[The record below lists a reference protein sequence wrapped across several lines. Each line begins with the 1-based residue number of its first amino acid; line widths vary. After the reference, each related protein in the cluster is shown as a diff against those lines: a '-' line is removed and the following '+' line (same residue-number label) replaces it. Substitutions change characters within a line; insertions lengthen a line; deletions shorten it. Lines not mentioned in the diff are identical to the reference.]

1 MSCHRVQGRTA
12 GIGMKTESSVCGD
25 KLAITPSTVHEPNKS
40 DSSRSQECSSD
51 EKSKTHH
58 EQSSK
63 SRKTTNAKANSSN
76 KGKNDANLTS
86 NAKAK
91 DDNTTGG
98 DKSERSS
105 SPAFDS
111 DEDSVGMSNQQQ
123 QEQAALSANKKQQR
137 APSIAGLLVNTAHSS
152 FFSSKVNVVARV
164 HDNNANNNST
174 VAMHTLSCVD
184 EKSEKRKNSSQQ
196 SKSNSENELKC
207 LSMPLTPET
216 SDAAAHRKEERA
228 KSLTNKNFT
237 PSPCSLFGRSRPQS
251 IISDGEASRDLT
263 DDIVSRMDGADLR
276 FMEDCSMMAPSPT
289 NEGPATNPGMYRHHH
304 NPNSNSNSQNNNVA
318 SNPSLLQKALIQATT
333 LTNQPSPTVLMK
345 SSLEHQQSSVS
356 SAEFDS
362 DRFSPT
368 MMSALVQNK
377 AKPKQQHINKLT
389 LEVSVTNQ
397 NDNKPV
403 TTIKN
408 ETSCTND
415 VTASADVKSIA
426 NNKAVTCSLNRD
438 GDDDNN
444 ILTQDQNV
452 DNRNENK
459 KHERQPLLDRI
470 RKTLRLP
477 VKKKPGLLMAGRQKS
492 KSENRARKAFRTIS
506 FILGAFGK
514 FLHKIILKF
523 LYLIQFFLL
532 TKLQLSAGRLIMSQ
546 RWSKVF
552 VRIRLVLMDIFTCSS
567 TSYGE
572 LMLQEVQLYFV
583 KSSRFHINLS
593 FSICFLYTFNSYAN
607 SPLNPFCYALANQQF
622 KKVFQRLLKLD
633 FNFR

>member
-1 MSCHRVQGRTA
+1 MSSCHRMQGRTA

-63 SRKTTNAKANSSN
+63 SRKAANAKASSSN
-76 KGKNDANLTS
+76 KGKNDTNLTS
-86 NAKAK
+86 SAKTK
-91 DDNTTGG
+91 DDNTTG

-123 QEQAALSANKKQQR
+123 QEQAALCANKKQQR

-152 FFSSKVNVVARV
+152 FFSSSKVNVVARV
-164 HDNNANNNST
+164 HDNNSST

-184 EKSEKRKNSSQQ
+184 EKSEKRKNS

-216 SDAAAHRKEERA
+216 SDAASAAHRKEERA

-263 DDIVSRMDGADLR
+263 DDIVGRMDGADLR

-289 NEGPATNPGMYRHHH
+289 NEGPATNPSMYRHHPH
-304 NPNSNSNSQNNNVA
+304 PNSNPNSQNNNVA

-368 MMSALVQNK
+368 MMSASVQNK

-444 ILTQDQNV
+444 ILSQDQNV

-514 FLHKIILKF
+514 FLYKLLH
-523 LYLIQFFLL
+523 FF
-532 TKLQLSAGRLIMSQ
+532 
-546 RWSKVF
+546 V
-552 VRIRLVLMDIFTCSS
+552 
-567 TSYGE
+567 
-572 LMLQEVQLYFV
+572 
-583 KSSRFHINLS
+583 
-593 FSICFLYTFNSYAN
+593 
-607 SPLNPFCYALANQQF
+607 
-622 KKVFQRLLKLD
+622 
-633 FNFR
+633 